1 MTTKANV
8 DDFLSSAKLAIV
20 GVSRSKIKFGNSIY
34 RELKKKGYQVIPV
47 NPNTDSIESEPCFPS
62 LTELPEPVD
71 GAVIVV
77 PPAQTE
83 TVVRDAAKA
92 GIKKVWMQQGA
103 ESVAAVKYCE
113 DNGILAVHG
122 ECILMFADPTAFHH
136 KMHRWVWK
144 LLGKTPK

>member
-8 DDFLSSAKLAIV
+8 DDFLSSARLAIV

-34 RELKKKGYQVIPV
+34 RELKKKGYLVFPV
-47 NPNTDSIESEPCFPS
+47 NPNTDSCFPS
-62 LTELPEPVD
+62 LTELPETVD

-83 TVVRDAAKA
+83 TVVRDAVNA

-113 DNGILAVHG
+113 DNGILCVHG
-122 ECILMFADPTAFHH
+122 ECILMFAEPAAFPH

-144 LLGKTPK
+144 LLGKNPK